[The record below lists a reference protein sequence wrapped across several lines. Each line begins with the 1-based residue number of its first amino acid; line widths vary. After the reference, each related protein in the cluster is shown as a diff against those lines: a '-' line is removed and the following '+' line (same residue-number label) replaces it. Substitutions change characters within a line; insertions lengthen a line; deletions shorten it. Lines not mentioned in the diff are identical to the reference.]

1 MKSLTKIFSFG
12 PKVRKAEINSGSVYS
27 LTVNECIGPR
37 PFASHKTRTFK
48 TSEHETIFSAVRAG
62 FSDRSHFLTTCAD
75 TPTRFANASVSVIPA
90 ASIAARKRAPKVIAP
105 PFSFYETGAG
115 DYSQDTENK
124 VSHFLSFI
132 KFSFAAASQPSRPS
146 RAYGLLSS
154 PKRACRIERKFIRCH
169 SHSFPFFAQVLLGD
183 AIATIEKLCGNT
195 AMTQWLAMQHGGS
208 IHFETLQEKVARL
221 EAELAK
227 VAA

>member
-1 MKSLTKIFSFG
+1 MKSLTNTRSFG
-12 PKVRKAEINSGSVYS
+12 SSVRKAEINSGSLYS
-27 LTVNECIGPR
+27 FTVKECIGPR

-115 DYSQDTENK
+115 DYLQDTEKK

-132 KFSFAAASQPSRPS
+132 KFSFAAASPVAVPPLLNGLSRS
-146 RAYGLLSS
+146 M
-154 PKRACRIERKFIRCH
+154 RACRKAEKFFHQDSVPFFTSLVTGNSRGNH
-169 SHSFPFFAQVLLGD
+169 GHSF
-183 AIATIEKLCGNT
+183 K
-195 AMTQWLAMQHGGS
+195 
-208 IHFETLQEKVARL
+208 
-221 EAELAK
+221 
-227 VAA
+227 

>member
-48 TSEHETIFSAVRAG
+48 TSEHETIFSAVSAG

-90 ASIAARKRAPKVIAP
+90 ASIDALNLAPNVMVS
-105 PFSFYETGAG
+105 PFSFYENG
-115 DYSQDTENK
+115 DHQEPQYAENR

-132 KFSFAAASQPSRPS
+132 KFSFAAASPVAVPPLLNGLSRS
-146 RAYGLLSS
+146 M
-154 PKRACRIERKFIRCH
+154 RACRKAEKFIH
-169 SHSFPFFAQVLLGD
+169 KESKG
-183 AIATIEKLCGNT
+183 K
-195 AMTQWLAMQHGGS
+195 
-208 IHFETLQEKVARL
+208 
-221 EAELAK
+221 
-227 VAA
+227 